1 MTQLPETEL
10 IFREMEKELA
20 GKRIKDVWVAGAKFI
35 REPSTM
41 KAFVAGLEGAKIGE
55 VTRRG
60 TSILLE
66 LENDRVLVI
75 IPGSRARMVRQT
87 ASAKPTDTVRLT
99 MSFSTGGSVHYSDM
113 NGDGQF
119 LLVETEQVDSIPEF
133 HNLGLDPLDEPIP
146 WPVFS
151 ADLEARKRPLI
162 EVLVDRSFVVG
173 IGEIYANEILF
184 RAGLH
189 PLRMS
194 DSLSNQEVR
203 RLHRSVLEL
212 VNDAIKAGGVD
223 LPVDGEPDTFLPFDE
238 IELIEVYGRAGQPDT
253 RSRAIIER
261 FDLDGGLTAFASS
274 AQS

>member
-1 MTQLPETEL
+1 MTQLPEAEL

-20 GKRIKDVWVAGAKFI
+20 GKRIKDVWVSGAKFV
-35 REPSTM
+35 RGPSTI
-41 KAFVAGLEGAKIGE
+41 KAFVAGIQGAKIGE
-55 VTRRG
+55 MTRRG
-60 TSILLE
+60 TSILIE
-66 LENDRVLVI
+66 LDNDRVLI
-75 IPGSRARMVRQT
+75 IMPGSRARMVRHT
-87 ASAKPTDTVRLT
+87 ASAKATKTVRMT

-113 NGDGQF
+113 DGDGQF
-119 LLVETEQVDSIPEF
+119 YLLETEQVDSVAEF
-133 HNLGLDPLDEPIP
+133 QNLGLDPLDEPIP

-162 EVLVDRSFVVG
+162 EVLVDPSFVVG

-194 DSLSNQEVR
+194 DTLSNQEVR

-223 LPVDGEPDTFLPFDE
+223 VPVDGDPDAFMPFDE
-238 IELIEVYGRAGQPDT
+238 LELIEIYGRAGQPDT

-261 FDLDGGLTAFASS
+261 FELEGGITAFASS

>member
-10 IFREMEKELA
+10 LFREMEKELA
-20 GKRIKDVWVAGAKFI
+20 GKRIKDIWVSDASFV
-35 REPSTM
+35 REPAALKS
-41 KAFVAGLEGAKIGE
+41 FIAGVEGAKIGE
-55 VTRRG
+55 VSRRG
-60 TSILLE
+60 TAILME
-66 LENDRVLVI
+66 LERDRMLVI
-75 IPGSRARMVRQT
+75 IPGSRARMVRHT
-87 ASAKPTDTVRLT
+87 ASAKPSNSVRFT

-113 NGDGQF
+113 NGDGKF
-119 LLVETEQVDSIPEF
+119 LLVEMEQVDSVPEF
-133 HNLGLDPLDEPIP
+133 QNLGLDPLDEPIP

-151 ADLEARKRPLI
+151 ADLEARKLPLI
-162 EVLVDRSFVVG
+162 EVLVDSSFVVG

-223 LPVDGEPDTFLPFDE
+223 IPVEGQPDAYLPFDE

-261 FDLDGGLTAFASS
+261 YDLNGGLTAFASS